1 MGASKGLVA
10 PALVKSEGRKG
21 GQACLLQPYILSENS
36 RHGDAGLESL
46 EVVKSRRC
54 FGLEEG
60 KDQKVTTHSLLS
72 VTAPRS
78 CIHIE
83 VSDKIRWIAE
93 RQKHQGRLCGERTG
107 FWV

>member
-36 RHGDAGLESL
+36 RRGDAGLESL
-46 EVVKSRRC
+46 EVVKSRRP
-54 FGLEEG
+54 FGLEVG
-60 KDQKVTTHSLLS
+60 KDQKVTTHSLLF